1 MRTIL
6 PVLDVNIGV
15 WHAKY
20 DITAD
25 SVALLHYEGK

>member
-1 MRTIL
+1 MRTML

-25 SVALLHYEGK
+25 SVALLQCEGQ